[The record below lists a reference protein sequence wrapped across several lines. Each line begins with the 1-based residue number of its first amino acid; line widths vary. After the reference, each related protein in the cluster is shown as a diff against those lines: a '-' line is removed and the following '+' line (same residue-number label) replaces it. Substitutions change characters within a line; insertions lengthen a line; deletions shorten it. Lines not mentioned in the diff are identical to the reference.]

1 VAHTLA
7 GGGIVTLLP
16 DEPLA
21 ILTDRQKTALETV
34 ANEAKRHGVSMSS
47 PYSWDFAFAP
57 EVRPGRGRD
66 VRVWFC
72 DGEKVAT
79 ASIDVYGSYRGPEIA
94 SVEWEC
100 AGDIDAGLDC
110 ELCPDEDQPDA
121 IWIRPIRT
129 VAVRGD
135 LL

>member
-1 VAHTLA
+1 M
-7 GGGIVTLLP
+7 TLLP
-16 DEPLA
+16 DEPLS
-21 ILTDRQKTALETV
+21 ILSDRQKTALETV

-100 AGDIDAGLDC
+100 AGDLDAGLEC
-110 ELCPDEDQPDA
+110 ELCPDEDQEWEPDPDDPDA
-121 IWIRPIRT
+121 VWIRPMTT
-129 VAVRGD
+129 VTVRGD